1 MPTHNFPP
9 KIVLLKKND
18 KHRKYRIIVFGK
30 TNSTFL
36 GPWFRGFYQ
45 MHQTGLKMTNNAL
58 HILNYVCFMFI
69 VLMTS
74 FHKLKDKHLSTVI
87 N

>member
-1 MPTHNFPP
+1 MHYKTGALATVRHFRHVPTHNFPP

-36 GPWFRGFYQ
+36 GPWFGGFYQ
-45 MHQTGLKMTNNAL
+45 MHQTGLKMTNTPL
-58 HILNYVCFMFI
+58 HILIMS
-69 VLMTS
+69 VLC
-74 FHKLKDKHLSTVI
+74 LLY
-87 N
+87 